1 MNIVID
7 SPGKLRMIEGME
19 VRTVGDSGQVVFQ
32 DPNTGFHYWLDMSQK
47 CFKDGNMVLKH
58 REK

>member
-19 VRTVGDSGQVVFQ
+19 VRTVGDSGRVVFQ

-47 CFKDGNMVLKH
+47 CVKDGNMVLKH